1 MSFEDL
7 SVESQKH
14 ITESQ
19 RLSVTMINHFTR
31 IYGDSAPT
39 IKGLLNAFAKGI
51 ELLQRKIKD
60 MQMQTDKLQAFEA
73 SACKERELEAAASK
87 KATEELRREKEKLQA
102 LRKQLQRPQ
111 DPEVSRMV
119 RPILAFVN
127 HVNLDGQLC
136 HRNEW
141 DKCFPAAIVNSYV
154 YEVYDR

>member
-19 RLSVTMINHFTR
+19 RLSVTMINHTR

-60 MQMQTDKLQAFEA
+60 MQMQTDKLKAFEA

-87 KATEELRREKEKLQA
+87 KATEELRREKEKLHA
-102 LRKQLQRPQ
+102 LRKQLQRP
-111 DPEVSRMV
+111 DPEVSRKV

-136 HRNEW
+136 RQNER
-141 DKCFPAAIVNSYV
+141 DKCFPAAIDNSYV